1 LKNEI
6 EKKNVNR
13 KKTTTKLF
21 TLQQLQRVWENA
33 LKKISKSTQAKQA
46 LKNKKARFLIKQILK
61 DEIEGKNVNRKKKQC
76 KKKKIAIKK
85 IRIKFNIK
93 TNWN

>member
-76 KKKKIAIKK
+76 KKK
-85 IRIKFNIK
+85 NS
-93 TNWN
+93 N

>member
-1 LKNEI
+1 
-6 EKKNVNR
+6 
-13 KKTTTKLF
+13 
-21 TLQQLQRVWENA
+21 VWENA

-76 KKKKIAIKK
+76 KKKK
-85 IRIKFNIK
+85 
-93 TNWN
+93 

>member
-1 LKNEI
+1 LKDEI
-6 EKKNVNR
+6 EKKNINR

-61 DEIEGKNVNRKKKQC
+61 DEIEEKMLIEKKMQ
-76 KKKKIAIKK
+76 
-85 IRIKFNIK
+85 NK
-93 TNWN
+93 TNSN